1 MLDGNGGLIG
11 DGLEQLDLFAG
22 EHAHCLI
29 PHHHLSREQGAQP
42 LLLGHIPVDLLLSS
56 KTSGPVKFWHSSYY
70 FFAAADHLLEVHQI
84 SI

>member
-29 PHHHLSREQGAQP
+29 PHHHRSREQGAQP
-42 LLLGHIPVDLLLSS
+42 FLLGHI
-56 KTSGPVKFWHSSYY
+56 
-70 FFAAADHLLEVHQI
+70 
-84 SI
+84 